1 MSGPLPQLQ
10 TRPTLLCVLDEGD
23 EYGGRNACDGCA
35 VEGTIGTPIVI
46 DLSALRAQLGSQPAY
61 TPSHRPSGVQIS
73 RPHGTHDHASI
84 GASASPAENDDVRRL
99 RRLQPPARRVRAA
112 VSAKLLRAL
121 LIEQTGIRVLEAKTW
136 GDALYAVFAFTRW
149 GGIRVAVSRT
159 HEGRQLDV
167 DLAYREIAMC
177 ESPCTPD
184 PCFVRTIL

>member
-1 MSGPLPQLQ
+1 MFADFAGYSRLHDASVPLFQQ
-10 TRPTLLCVLDEGD
+10 SFFE
-23 EYGGRNACDGCA
+23 
-35 VEGTIGTPIVI
+35 IG
-46 DLSALRAQLGSQPAY
+46 
-61 TPSHRPSGVQIS
+61 
-73 RPHGTHDHASI
+73 
-84 GASASPAENDDVRRL
+84 
-99 RRLQPPARRVRAA
+99 
-112 VSAKLLRAL
+112 AL

-167 DLAYREIAMC
+167 DLAYREKAMC